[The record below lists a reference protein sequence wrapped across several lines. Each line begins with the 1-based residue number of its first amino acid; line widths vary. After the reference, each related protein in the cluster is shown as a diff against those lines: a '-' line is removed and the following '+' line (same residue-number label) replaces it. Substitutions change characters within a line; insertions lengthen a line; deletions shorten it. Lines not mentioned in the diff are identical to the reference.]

1 MTITTLW
8 ILHCALCIVHCALC
22 IVHCA
27 LCIIHCALCS
37 ASKDRNIGNQSLMIY
52 RGLQVHSCFNLKQ
65 IMEFKNLS
73 LHLATKITESD
84 GRYFFKKCFS
94 FLPGRSFL
102 KILRKI
108 LSLKPE
114 SRLKSSGRF
123 LVEIHGE
130 LLETV
135 LYWRRQGSPPPPHSP
150 HTLGLCLKLL
160 SPKERGCGG
169 FDGVV
174 GGVWWSM
181 FAQGEGSSVQH
192 SHPPKRSS
200 SSQRSQSSLTQ
211 AQENLSL
218 EEMGFFNV

>member
-1 MTITTLW
+1 
-8 ILHCALCIVHCALC
+8 
-22 IVHCA
+22 
-27 LCIIHCALCS
+27 
-37 ASKDRNIGNQSLMIY
+37 MIY

-135 LYWRRQGSPPPPHSP
+135 LYWRRQGSLPPPHT
-150 HTLGLCLKLL
+150 HIGTLSEIALSQRKGLWWVWL
-160 SPKERGCGG
+160 
-169 FDGVV
+169 VV

-211 AQENLSL
+211 PQENLSL
-218 EEMGFFNV
+218 EEMGFFNVWNGWPVVLIVLIYIDWGVFLLFTGFTVAHG

>member
-1 MTITTLW
+1 MADIFL
-8 ILHCALCIVHCALC
+8 
-22 IVHCA
+22 
-27 LCIIHCALCS
+27 
-37 ASKDRNIGNQSLMIY
+37 
-52 RGLQVHSCFNLKQ
+52 
-65 IMEFKNLS
+65 
-73 LHLATKITESD
+73 TK
-84 GRYFFKKCFS
+84 RFS

-108 LSLKPE
+108 LSLNPE

-150 HTLGLCLKLL
+150 HTLELCLKLL

-211 AQENLSL
+211 PQENLSL
-218 EEMGFFNV
+218 EEMGFFNVWNGWPVVQLEEHNLHRLRGVLDLHRLHCCPWIIKKLPYTPPLVFWKDKIFVFKRKELIIHDTIWVLCNSPKCCI